1 MAKINEKASVE
12 TTLNKSEA
20 FLQKYKK
27 TAVIVVVAVIVIV
40 VGAILYNNYYLG
52 PREDEASTELAIG
65 QSYFAAEEFDKALN
79 GDKAAFAG
87 LIALSSD
94 YSGTKAANLANLY
107 AGLSYAAQGKWNEA
121 VTYIE
126 KFKPGKDQ
134 MISPAAE
141 AALGD
146 AYAHLD
152 SPDKAVEHYKKA
164 AKTADS
170 KGPDGVNVSLSPIFL
185 LKAGEILESQG
196 KKDEALK
203 IYQDIKAKYV
213 GSSIWQDIDKYIQ
226 RASL

>member
-12 TTLNKSEA
+12 TTLSKSEA

-27 TAVIVVVAVIVIV
+27 SAVIAVVAVIVIV
-40 VGAILYNNYYLG
+40 VGAILYNNYYVG

-65 QSYFAAEEFDKALN
+65 QSYFAAENFDKALN
-79 GDKAAFAG
+79 GDNASFAG
-87 LIALSSD
+87 LIALISD
-94 YSGTKAANLANLY
+94 YSGTKAANLACLY
-107 AGLSYAAQGKWNEA
+107 AGLGYAAQGKWSEA

-141 AALGD
+141 GALGD

-152 SPDKAVEHYKKA
+152 NLDKAVEHYKKA
-164 AKTADS
+164 ASAADS
-170 KGPDGVNVSLSPIFL
+170 KGPDGVNLSLSPIFM

-203 IYQDIKAKYV
+203 IYQEIKAKYV